1 MVRLLNCLVF
11 LCILMSWAPVS
22 QAQQG
27 GVLEIETCLALAR
40 AHNETLLSAR
50 QRVEEI
56 DYDRWVVRSRFFPQ
70 VDLETR
76 YNMPDLRHIDS
87 EAFRDEAILHARQRV
102 LEFGA
107 DVPEEVA
114 YRSRMRSARLDYERQ
129 TRRVLSQV
137 RRNFYLTIVKGQQ
150 IENRREV
157 LDNVREKLRRI
168 RVKYERGVAKEF
180 DLLTAQLD
188 SLEQEAQIS
197 VLLGQ
202 KARLTFDLLRLMGR
216 GMVQD
221 VTLVGEV
228 EDFEMRLED
237 AVAMALSRD
246 VEIERLGEE
255 VAETSRAFHETR
267 LDYLPDIGIKVGM
280 ESGDKVLGF
289 DLTRSQRTW
298 RLDASSDVLL
308 LRTGDLPLDSRF
320 ITRDTNKFALL
331 HFSMPILS
339 GFSRY
344 GQTGAARARLYQV
357 QASFRDRREQVE
369 RDVRQHYQT
378 LQDRILQREIN
389 TRRLQMD
396 SRRLEIQERLRD
408 LGQVTDNQVETFRD
422 LFFAGQER
430 LFQSQDGYINALEN
444 LREVM
449 GYFE

>member
-1 MVRLLNCLVF
+1 MVRLLKCLVF
-11 LCILMSWAPVS
+11 LFILMFWDSVGH
-22 QAQQG
+22 AQQG
-27 GVLEIETCLALAR
+27 GALEIETCLALAR

-56 DYDRWVVRSRFFPQ
+56 DYDKWVLRSRFFPQ
-70 VDLETR
+70 VNLETR
-76 YNMPDLRHIDS
+76 YNVPDLRHIDS
-87 EAFRDEAILHARQRV
+87 DLFRDEAILHARQRV

-114 YRSRMRSARLDYERQ
+114 YRSHKRLARLDYERQ

-202 KARLTFDLLRLMGR
+202 KARLTFDLLRLIGR
-216 GMVQD
+216 DMVQK
-221 VTLVGEV
+221 VMLVGKI
-228 EDFEMRLED
+228 EDFEMNLED

-246 VEIERLGEE
+246 VEVERLGEE
-255 VAETSRAFHETR
+255 VAEASRAFHETR
-267 LDYLPDIGIKVGM
+267 LDYLPDIGLQIGM
-280 ESGDKVLGF
+280 ESGNKVLGF
-289 DLTRSQRTW
+289 ELSQSQRTW

-320 ITRDTNKFALL
+320 ITRDTNKFALFQVSL
-331 HFSMPILS
+331 PILA

-344 GQTGAARARLYQV
+344 GQTGATRARLYQV

-369 RDVRQHYQT
+369 RNVRQHYQT
-378 LQDRILQREIN
+378 LQDRILQRQIN
-389 TRRLQMD
+389 TRRLEMD
-396 SRRLEIQERLRD
+396 RRRLEIQERLRD

-422 LFFAGQER
+422 RFFAGQER
-430 LFQSQDGYINALEN
+430 LFQSQDAYINALEN

>member
-1 MVRLLNCLVF
+1 MVCLLKRWVF
-11 LCILMSWAPVS
+11 LFVLMSWAS
-22 QAQQG
+22 ASHTQQ
-27 GVLEIETCLALAR
+27 VLEIETCLALAR

-56 DYDRWVVRSRFFPQ
+56 DYDKWVVRSRFFPQ

-76 YNMPDLRHIDS
+76 YNVPDLRHIDS
-87 EAFRDEAILHARQRV
+87 VLFRDEAILHARQRV
-102 LEFGA
+102 LELGA
-107 DVPEEVA
+107 DAPEEVA
-114 YRSRMRSARLDYERQ
+114 YRSRKRSARLDYERQ

-157 LDNVREKLRRI
+157 LDNVREKLWRI

-197 VLLGQ
+197 VLLEQ
-202 KARLTFDLLRLMGR
+202 KARLTFDLLRLIGR
-216 GMVQD
+216 DMVQD
-221 VTLVGEV
+221 VVLVGQV
-228 EDFEMRLED
+228 EDFEMNLED

-246 VEIERLGEE
+246 VEVERLDEE
-255 VAETSRAFHETR
+255 VTEASRAFHETR

-280 ESGDKVLGF
+280 KSGDKVLGF

-308 LRTGDLPLDSRF
+308 LRTGSLPLDSRF
-320 ITRDTNKFALL
+320 VARDTNKFALFQ
-331 HFSMPILS
+331 FSMPILS

-344 GQTGAARARLYQV
+344 GQTGAARARFYQA

-369 RDVRQHYQT
+369 RSVRQHYQT
-378 LQDRILQREIN
+378 LQDRILQRQIN
-389 TRRLQMD
+389 TRRLEMD
-396 SRRLEIQERLRD
+396 RRRLEIQERLRD

-422 LFFAGQER
+422 RFFAGQER
-430 LFQSQDGYINALEN
+430 LFQSQDAYINALEN